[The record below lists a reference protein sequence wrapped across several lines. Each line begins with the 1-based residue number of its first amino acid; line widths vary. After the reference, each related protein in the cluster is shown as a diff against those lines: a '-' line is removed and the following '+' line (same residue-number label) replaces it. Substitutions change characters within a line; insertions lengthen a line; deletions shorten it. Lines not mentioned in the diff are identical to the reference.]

1 MKQTAL
7 HRDCT
12 AFNLVKIQS
21 LFFTVEAQNF
31 QNITSINT
39 MYACDIKRQKQNRIK
54 QKQIFLKVPAHL

>member
-21 LFFTVEAQNF
+21 LFFTAEAQNF
-31 QNITSINT
+31 QNKNSINT
-39 MYACDIKRQKQNRIK
+39 MYTCDIKRQNQSRIK
-54 QKQIFLKVPAHL
+54 QKQILKVTAHP